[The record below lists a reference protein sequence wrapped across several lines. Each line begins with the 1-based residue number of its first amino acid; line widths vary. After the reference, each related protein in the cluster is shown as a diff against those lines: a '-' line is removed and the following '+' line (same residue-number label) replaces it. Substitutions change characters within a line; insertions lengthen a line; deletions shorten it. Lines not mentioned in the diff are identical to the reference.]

1 MRVGAV
7 IVVLLLLNGCKDEKD
22 KAKAQLTAAGAGSSH
37 NYTLE
42 ISGIADD
49 ITAGTAIEVRAQI
62 KKDGQKLRETQ
73 VEIALAIACPKQKH
87 TAQQAADSKGSAT
100 FSAFTPDNSWVGKC
114 TATATAKV
122 DNQNLTQSKSFT
134 LKGAGQP
141 PLIAGLE
148 YAVNGLKDKDGD
160 VYNGFLSLSDCA
172 EGQVLAITD
181 DSNDPI
187 FAGSSDGVAINSG
200 KNWRYVIV
208 GAPPLGCKLMLAS
221 SAGGTRRELRGV
233 RLPSADVRIPPVSD
247 NIAQGKIT
255 ALQKKNK
262 KLVIVTEL
270 VSGGSLYV
278 YDHANSTWQGVS
290 RVKWG
295 GNTTTAVNWS
305 AGNNRALLRVAQGNT
320 NWWYLATEGN

>member
-1 MRVGAV
+1 MRIGAV
-7 IVVLLLLNGCKDEKD
+7 IVVVLLLSGCKDEKS
-22 KAKAQLTAAGAGSSH
+22 KAKVRLPA

-42 ISGIADD
+42 IRGIADNIAAD
-49 ITAGTAIEVRAQI
+49 TAIDARVQI
-62 KKDGQKLRETQ
+62 KKNGQELNDVR
-73 VEIALAIACPKQKH
+73 VEIALAIVCRRQKH
-87 TAQQAADSKGSAT
+87 TAQQAVNNKGIAT
-100 FSAFTPDNSWVGKC
+100 FSAFTPDNSWAGKC

-122 DNQNLTQSKSFT
+122 DNQELSQSKAFT
-134 LKGAGQP
+134 LKGVGQP
-141 PLIAGLE
+141 PLTAGLE
-148 YAVNGLKDKDGD
+148 YAVNSLKDKDGD
-160 VYNGFLSLSDCA
+160 VYNGFLSLSNCA
-172 EGQVLAITD
+172 GGQMLAITD

-187 FAGSSDGVAINSG
+187 SAGSSDGVAINSR

-208 GAPPLGCKLMLAS
+208 GAPPSGCKLMLAS

-233 RLPSADVRIPPVSD
+233 RLPSVDVRIPPVSD

-262 KLVIVTEL
+262 KLAVVTEL

-278 YDHANSTWQGVS
+278 YDHANNTWQGVS

-320 NWWYLATEGN
+320 NWWYLATDGS